1 MRRWGSARGWCL
13 AVYAV
18 GFAEG
23 TASHV
28 ADLVRGGPGAYD
40 DFPYAPVR
48 ALFLA
53 LVVLDPL
60 VLLLLLRA
68 PVAGVAAG
76 GLVMTLDLA
85 ANLTANAG
93 DIAAAPART
102 LPGMAPLLLFGAF
115 VLATAYPLARAHRP
129 GAPRRRRRRVR
140 DNGSHEPVPRRRS
153 RPPHPE
159 AR

>member
-1 MRRWGSARGWCL
+1 MKRWGSAAGRWGSAAAWCRG
-13 AVYAV
+13 VYVA

-23 TASHV
+23 TVAHV
-28 ADLVRGGPGAYD
+28 VDLARGGLDAYEN
-40 DFPYAPVR
+40 FPYAPVR

-60 VLLLLLRA
+60 VVLLLLRA

-76 GLVMTLDLA
+76 ALVMALDLA

-93 DIAAAPART
+93 DLAAAPLRT

-115 VLATAYPLARAHRP
+115 VLATAWPLTRALGRRAP
-129 GAPRRRRRRVR
+129 ALQEGGA
-140 DNGSHEPVPRRRS
+140 D
-153 RPPHPE
+153 
-159 AR
+159 AIK